1 MRIIAKKDG
10 ANPSKPALGY
20 LKVIRHRHVTTA
32 WQPATPRDFPNQGR
46 VFVTAEYGQID
57 EQYQANELFY
67 ADCGL
72 NQVNY
77 DPAIYFSCKYIT
89 TFGQLRQPEPH
100 ELCRVIQRSFSAGQD
115 ALLIAE
121 AVVPFTYLFLAAEA
135 DVIGPFQ
142 AIFERDLP
150 DGRRDLRL
158 MPVPASE
165 LDQPNDYDGCVY
177 RFRRTDLA
185 ANLFSADDTDYIFD
199 ARALLESSVPHETIY
214 AGDTDELIR
223 WAKDAV
229 RPTEKKE
236 FWDKLQQVLQT
247 LPLPAGPLEQ
257 QRMTR
262 LKDRLDRSQDW
273 FNRRLPAFIT
283 DFLENHPQGQQ
294 ALNEY
299 LKANEGRLFRK
310 PEAIAPPTA
319 RSSTALTANTLTIS
333 SYIAQV
339 GERMEQMGRP
349 IGPADLAHYLVTL
362 HQNFLTVVAGLPGVG
377 KTSLVTLL
385 ARASGLQR
393 RFLPV
398 SVARGWV
405 SSRDLIGYFNPLT
418 GVYQPA
424 TTGLFDVLQQSAS
437 ENSQQADSAYW
448 VLLDEANLSPV
459 EHYWSDFIR
468 LCDPESE
475 RILRFNEPVG
485 LLTIGQGLRFVATI
499 NYDHTTEPLS
509 PRLID
514 RAAIIRL
521 RSTTDELAAPVLL
534 APDTTPAPLLTVA
547 QRDAWLLAPPAER
560 LLLSDEENLFSELK
574 RVMDDDRGDWGLP
587 VLLSPR
593 KQRAIVGHTAALR
606 RLLANEAAY
615 PLQAFDYAVGVHL
628 LPLLSGRGEGFG
640 KRLDELHDRLV
651 RALPQSAQVLQRL
664 IRVGQQQYHQYHFFA

>member
-20 LKVIRHRHVTTA
+20 LKVIRYRNTSST
-32 WQPATPRDFPNQGR
+32 WQPATAQAIPNQGR

-57 EQYQANELFY
+57 EQYQPNELFY

-89 TFGQLRQPEPH
+89 TFQQLRQPEPH
-100 ELCRVIQRSFSAGQD
+100 ELCRVIQRSFPAGQD
-115 ALLIAE
+115 PLFIAE
-121 AVVPFTYLFLAAEA
+121 AVVPFTYLFLAAET
-135 DVIGPFQ
+135 DIVGPFQ
-142 AIFERDLP
+142 AVFERDLP

-158 MPVPASE
+158 LPVPASE
-165 LDQPNDYDGCVY
+165 LDQPSDYDGCVY
-177 RFRRTDLA
+177 RFRRNDLTT
-185 ANLFSADDTDYIFD
+185 NLFSTDDTDYVFD
-199 ARALLESSVPHETIY
+199 VRALLESNVPREAIY
-214 AGDTDELIR
+214 IGDADELIR

-247 LPLPAGPLEQ
+247 LPLPAGPLEH
-257 QRMTR
+257 QRMAR

-273 FNRRLPAFIT
+273 FNRRLPTFIS

-294 ALNEY
+294 ALDEY

-310 PEAIAPPTA
+310 PETVATPAT
-319 RSSTALTANTLTIS
+319 RTSTTLTAKTLTIS
-333 SYIAQV
+333 SYMTQV
-339 GERMEQMGRP
+339 GERMEQLGRP
-349 IGPADLAHYLVTL
+349 IGPTDLAHYLVTL

-385 ARASGLQR
+385 ARASGLQE

-424 TTGLFDVLQQSAS
+424 TTGLFEVLRQSAS
-437 ENSQQADSAYW
+437 EHSQQTDSAYW

-475 RILRFNEPVG
+475 RVLRFNEPIG
-485 LLTIGQGLRFVATI
+485 PLTIGQGVRFVATI

-521 RSTTDELAAPVLL
+521 RPATDELPAPTLPATDAAP
-534 APDTTPAPLLTVA
+534 AQLLTVA
-547 QRDAWLLAPPAER
+547 QRDAWLTAPLAER
-560 LLLSDEENLFSELK
+560 ILLSDEENLFSELK

-593 KQRAIVGHTAALR
+593 KQRAIINHTAALR
-606 RLLANEAAY
+606 RLLTNEAAY
-615 PLQAFDYAVGVHL
+615 PLQAFDYALGVHL

-640 KRLDELHDRLV
+640 KRLDELYDRMV